1 MEENVKVSVIMPIY
15 NTEKYLV
22 QSLESVINQTL
33 KEIEI
38 VCVNDGSTDSSLEI
52 LSKYQEQEK
61 RIKIINK
68 KNTGYGD
75 SMNEGIREA
84 KGEYVGIVEP
94 DDFVEITMFEKLY
107 NVAKRKNINIVK
119 SNYIEFDE
127 TSEKFIQICPEAKFY
142 NKKLSKNDSR
152 IFKAVMNTW
161 TGIYKKSFLIENQI
175 WHNTSPGASFQD
187 TGFWFQTVALANS
200 VWFVNKA
207 FYHHRMDNPNS
218 SINNTKKVY
227 CVCDEF
233 KFIENKLK
241 EKNVFNEL
249 QQIFLLEKF
258 NCYIYSFF
266 RIAQESRKKF
276 LQDIEKEFENVN
288 IDFAKEYFAENKLK
302 EFKKFIENPNG
313 FFEEYKSKTYQN
325 YLDKTLALEGK
336 NKLSRII
343 TRIKRYG
350 LKNNLIMIVKRRKNV
365 NKNTRDSVSK
375 RKCM

>member
-1 MEENVKVSVIMPIY
+1 MVEENIKVSVIMPIY

-38 VCVNDGSTDSSLEI
+38 VCVNDGSTDGSLEI
-52 LSKYQEQEK
+52 LSKYQEKDK

-68 KNTGYGD
+68 QNTGYGD
-75 SMNEGIREA
+75 SMNRGIVEA
-84 KGEYVGIVEP
+84 KGEYIGIVEP
-94 DDFVEITMFEKLY
+94 DDFVQLDMFERLY
-107 NVAKRKNINIVK
+107 IVAKRKNVDIVK
-119 SNYIEFDE
+119 SNYIEFDA
-127 TSEKFIQICPEAKFY
+127 TSEKFVQICPEVKFY
-142 NKKLSKNDSR
+142 NKKLNKNDSR

-175 WHNTSPGASFQD
+175 LHNTSPGASFQD
-187 TGFWFQTVALANS
+187 TGFWFQTMALANS

-218 SINNTKKVY
+218 SINSTKKVY

-241 EKNVFNEL
+241 EKNVFSEL

-266 RIAQESRKKF
+266 RIAQESRQKF
-276 LQDIEKEFENVN
+276 LQDITKEFENASV
-288 IDFAKEYFAENKLK
+288 DFAKEYFAENKFK
-302 EFKKFIENPNG
+302 EFKKFIESPNG

-325 YLDKTLALEGK
+325 YLDKTLALEGE
-336 NKLSRII
+336 NKISRLI

-350 LKNNLIMIVKRRKNV
+350 IKNNLIMIRRN
-365 NKNTRDSVSK
+365 NG
-375 RKCM
+375 